1 MPNIPL
7 QLIGELILLYEQ
19 EKREQE
25 ILLAGKRNSYP
36 IFLDELLTLYRT
48 EKERLYNRYM
58 KPFMDEYSFLCK
70 KSSLDILKRVQDE
83 NFHSRFLKEIWEEI
97 PAAMFEFFKLAGI
110 TDEWL
115 ETIHDCHY
123 DITVE
128 YHTRSCRKKDLCNKR
143 IDLIIEDPVN
153 HWMIAIENKIF
164 SHVHSNSKS
173 GRDQLEIYADY
184 CRRKFPTYGR
194 KHILLSHCDNETY
207 ALKNDWAYVDYYTVM
222 KSLLKYGKENG
233 VVRDYLQTLYSLLF
247 NGEQFDT
254 QTYHEETSLCQ
265 YYSFINSIISK
276 IY

>member
-1 MPNIPL
+1 MPNHQL
-7 QLIGELILLYEQ
+7 QFIEELVSLHEKEKSEQ
-19 EKREQE
+19 ENLLKR
-25 ILLAGKRNSYP
+25 KRSSYP
-36 IFLDELLTLYRT
+36 AFLDELHTIYRC
-48 EKERLYNRYM
+48 EKERLYNGYM

-97 PAAMFEFFKLAGI
+97 PAAMFDFFKLAGI

-115 ETIHDCHY
+115 GTIHDCHY

-128 YHTRSCRKKDLCNKR
+128 YHTRSSRKKDLCNKR
-143 IDLIIEDPVN
+143 VDLLIEDPVN
-153 HWMIAIENKIF
+153 HWVIAIENKIF
-164 SHVHSNSKS
+164 SHVHSDSQS

-184 CRRKFPTYGR
+184 CRRKFPAYER
-194 KHILLSHCDNETY
+194 KHILLSRCDNETY
-207 ALKNDWAYVDYYTVM
+207 ALKNNWVYVDYYTVM
-222 KSLLKYGKENG
+222 KSLLKYGKESG

-247 NGEQFDT
+247 DGEQFDT
-254 QTYHEETSLCQ
+254 HSYHEETSLCQ

>member
-1 MPNIPL
+1 MPNNQL
-7 QLIGELILLYEQ
+7 QLIEELIFLHEQ

-25 ILLAGKRNSYP
+25 ILLERERRSYFD
-36 IFLDELLTLYRT
+36 FLDELHTTHRC
-48 EKERLYNRYM
+48 EKERFYNGYM
-58 KPFMDEYSFLCK
+58 KPFMNEYSFLCK
-70 KSSLDILKRVQDE
+70 KSSPDILKRVQDE

-128 YHTRSCRKKDLCNKR
+128 YHTRSSRKKDLCNKR
-143 IDLIIEDPVN
+143 VDLLVEDPVN
-153 HWMIAIENKIF
+153 RWVIAIENKIF
-164 SHVHSNSKS
+164 SHVHSDSKS
-173 GRDQLEIYADY
+173 GRNQLEIYADH
-184 CRRKFPTYGR
+184 CQRNFPDYKKR
-194 KHILLSHCDNETY
+194 HILLSHCDNETY
-207 ALKNDWAYVDYYTVM
+207 ALKNNWAYADYYTVM

-233 VVRDYLQTLYSLLF
+233 VARDYLQTLYSLLF

-254 QTYHEETSLCQ
+254 RTYHEGTSLCQ